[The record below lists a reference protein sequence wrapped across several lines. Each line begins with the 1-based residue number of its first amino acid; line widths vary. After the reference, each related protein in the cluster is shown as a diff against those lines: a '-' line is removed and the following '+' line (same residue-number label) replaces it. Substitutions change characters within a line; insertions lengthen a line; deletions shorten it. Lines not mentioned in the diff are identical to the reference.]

1 MKIIDNWDPNGHA
14 SREGFWIFTLDTM
27 CRKGLNHKRRNHNSV
42 LYLIRSI
49 YLFKQLTFN

>member
-49 YLFKQLTFN
+49 